1 MKHNNT
7 VIEHKYTI
15 TLGELA
21 KSYRSGWSRFLC
33 ATVMDMFYE
42 LDTSAVPEDYMV
54 NVIQV
59 FQEEFPEYVSP
70 TMIDPYSSIIDG
82 YIIDPEVRSLCG
94 RELRNHL
101 LTELVN
107 TYGVDHLLTFTIVI
121 GLD

>member
-1 MKHNNT
+1 MKHNNA

-21 KSYRSGWSRFLC
+21 KSYRSDRRRFLC

-59 FQEEFPEYVSP
+59 FQEEFPEYVSSE
-70 TMIDPYSSIIDG
+70 MIDPYSSIIDG
-82 YIIDPEVRSLCG
+82 YIIDPKVRDLCG

-101 LTELVN
+101 LTEFVN